1 MDITVIGFRQGI
13 PVPALQEALEQQNPD
28 VVIEYPDE
36 AWDYQVALDYS
47 EAAWSLE
54 YSKDATL
61 LNGIGRLITN
71 DQPIDDYGLSNNEV
85 FASVSPSTAAKIL
98 AIHAQYHGRPAQIVD
113 GPSPDE
119 VLAYI
124 HTWVSALDWSVRENI
139 GLAFI
144 MR

>member
-71 DQPIDDYGLSNNEV
+71 DQPIDDYGLSNDEYSRPYRRQQLRKYWRSMRSIMAV
-85 FASVSPSTAAKIL
+85 RPRSLMAPRQTRCSPTYTHGFRHSIGRYVKTLVSPS
-98 AIHAQYHGRPAQIVD
+98 
-113 GPSPDE
+113 S
-119 VLAYI
+119 
-124 HTWVSALDWSVRENI
+124 
-139 GLAFI
+139 
-144 MR
+144 